1 MPSKVRILD
10 PPPSTNSPWPARED
24 AFRVRT
30 GSGPRIMSSLRNLAI
45 AVLRRA
51 GYTNIAPGR
60 RWAGYNVNHPLTLL
74 GFA

>member
-1 MPSKVRILD
+1 
-10 PPPSTNSPWPARED
+10 
-24 AFRVRT
+24 
-30 GSGPRIMSSLRNLAI
+30 MSSLRNLAI